1 MNDQELTAA
10 VRQSVE
16 GARMDVP
23 EEQITSRG
31 RAIRATRRR
40 RMAAGVTAAA
50 TAGAAAIAAAVFVP
64 GSAAPAVFVPGSA
77 APAVQQAQDTAYVIS
92 HVTQALD
99 TVPTSSILFLRH
111 NATGPGSEVTES
123 WDRGANDRT
132 EVFSAGQLI
141 SEHGF
146 TSTGTKITSVN
157 ISYQNKTWSRSAGHL
172 STRPA
177 SSSERAAAVGT
188 FTCALANDSG
198 IPDNAKM
205 MAGILRTLVSCGTLK
220 ADGTATVGGATAIR
234 LTMPGTPASARTT
247 ITWYVNPATYLPIH
261 ETVTQQGTLLSSL
274 DFQWLPPTAA
284 NRARLS
290 LPAAPQGFAQ
300 VAMP

>member
-40 RMAAGVTAAA
+40 RVTAGVTAVAA
-50 TAGAAAIAAAVFVP
+50 AGAAAIAAA
-64 GSAAPAVFVPGSA
+64 AFVPGSA

-92 HVTQALD
+92 HVSQALD
-99 TVPTSSILFLRH
+99 TMPTSAILFLRD
-111 NATGPGSEVTES
+111 TPIGPGSEVSES

-132 EVFSAGQLI
+132 EVFSAGRLVA
-141 SEHGF
+141 EHGF
-146 TSTGTKITSVN
+146 TSTGTAITSVD
-157 ISYQNKTWSRSAGHL
+157 ISYRDKTWSRSAGHL

-177 SSSERAAAVGT
+177 SASERAAAAGT
-188 FTCALANDSG
+188 FTCALAKDSG

-205 MAGILRTLVSCGTLK
+205 MAAILRTLVSCGTLK
-220 ADGTATVGGATAIR
+220 TDGTATVGGANAIR
-234 LTMPGTPASARTT
+234 LTMPGTPASASTT
-247 ITWYVNPATYLPIH
+247 ITWYVSPATYLPIQ
-261 ETVTQQGTLLSSL
+261 ETVTQRGTLLSTL

-284 NRARLS
+284 NLARLS